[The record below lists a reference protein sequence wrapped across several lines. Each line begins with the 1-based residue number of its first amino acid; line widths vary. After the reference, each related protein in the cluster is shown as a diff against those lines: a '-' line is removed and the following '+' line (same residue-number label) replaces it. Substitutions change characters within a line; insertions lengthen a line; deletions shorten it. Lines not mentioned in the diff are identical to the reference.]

1 MHHISSR
8 CDLITEDG
16 ECVDSSH
23 DSKVEFHFNALLDAI
38 ADQRTDSSEDKSLEG
53 IMFLQDDNI
62 SAMTHRYTH

>member
-16 ECVDSSH
+16 ECVDSRH
-23 DSKVEFHFNALLDAI
+23 DSQVEFHFNALLDAI

-62 SAMTHRYTH
+62 SVMTYRYTH